1 MAEITRSQIGFKED
15 SYDSWDTGARK
26 GILHRKVALPNNP
39 QFPLSPVQFTDE
51 SRRDKRWFKHN
62 NYPKL
67 ALELIVE
74 GAVEYRMEDKSMIA
88 SAGDCSVIVPG
99 TTVTMV
105 NSGDQWRRKLCLIV
119 DGLALE
125 SLLNAFGFRRCCII
139 QVPVPETLKK
149 MFEEIAR
156 MMETSEISTV
166 ELSAAVYRVLGE
178 LSCYIIQENK
188 LSSMQKVVK
197 FMEGNLQRSIDMK
210 ELIAI
215 AGCSEASLRRWF
227 YREFKLA
234 PFVFLKDL
242 RLRRA
247 VELLKF
253 KNNISIKMLS
263 YECGFSSVPSFIKA
277 FRDYYGVTPG
287 HWRKKNVNL

>member
-26 GILHRKVALPNNP
+26 GVLHRKVALPNNP

-67 ALELIVE
+67 ALELILE
-74 GAVEYRMEDKSMIA
+74 GAVEYRMEDKSLIA
-88 SAGDCSVIVPG
+88 SAGDCCIIVPG

-105 NSGDQWRRKLCLIV
+105 NSGDQWRRKQCLII

-125 SLLNAFGFRRCCII
+125 VLLSAFGFRRCCIVK
-139 QVPVPETLKK
+139 VPVPEKMVT
-149 MFEEIAR
+149 MFEKIAQ
-156 MMETSEISTV
+156 MMESAGNSTLELSTV
-166 ELSAAVYRVLGE
+166 VYSVLGE
-178 LSCYIIQENK
+178 LSCYIMLDNH
-188 LSSMQKVVK
+188 LSPMQKVVK
-197 FMEGNLQRSIDMK
+197 FMEGNFKRSIDMK
-210 ELIAI
+210 DLIDI

-234 PFVFLKDL
+234 PFVFLKEM

-247 VELLKF
+247 AELLKL

-277 FRDYYGVTPG
+277 FRDHYGVTPG
-287 HWRKKNVNL
+287 NWRKKNETL

>member
-1 MAEITRSQIGFKED
+1 MAEITRSQIGFRED

-39 QFPLSPVQFTDE
+39 QFPLSPVQYSDE

-67 ALELIVE
+67 ALELIIE
-74 GAVEYRMEDKSMIA
+74 GAVEYRMEDKSLIA

-105 NSGDQWRRKLCLIV
+105 NSGDQWRRKLCLII

-125 SLLNAFGFRRCCII
+125 SLLSAFGFRRCCII
-139 QVPVPETLKK
+139 KVPVPETLKM
-149 MFEEIAR
+149 MFEEIAQ
-156 MMETSEISTV
+156 MMESSENSTV
-166 ELSAAVYRVLGE
+166 ELSTAVYRVLGE

-234 PFVFLKDL
+234 PFVFLKDM
-242 RLRRA
+242 RLRKA
-247 VELLKF
+247 VELLKL

-277 FRDYYGVTPG
+277 FRVEYRGRLG
-287 HWRKKNVNL
+287 ALHS

>member
-15 SYDSWDTGARK
+15 SFDSWDTGVRK
-26 GILHRKVALPNNP
+26 GMLHRKVVLPNNP
-39 QFPLSPVQFTDE
+39 KFPLSPVQFLDE

-67 ALELIVE
+67 ALELILE
-74 GAVEYRMEDKSMIA
+74 GAVEFRLEDKSHIA

-105 NSGDQWRRKLCLIV
+105 NSGTQWRRKQCLII
-119 DGLALE
+119 DGMALE
-125 SLLNAFGFRRCCII
+125 ALLSAFGFCSFCI
-139 QVPVPETLKK
+139 VKVPEPEKLVK
-149 MFEEIAR
+149 MFDDIAQ
-156 MMETSEISTV
+156 MMESAGNSTV
-166 ELSAAVYRVLGE
+166 ELSSAVYRLLGE
-178 LSCYIIQENK
+178 LSCYVMQENN

-197 FMEGNLQRSIDMK
+197 FMEGNLHRSIDMK

-234 PFVFLKDL
+234 PFVFLKEM
-242 RLRRA
+242 RLRRG
-247 VELLKF
+247 VELLKS
-253 KNNISIKMLS
+253 KNNISTKMLS
-263 YECGFSSVPSFIKA
+263 YECGFASVPSFIKA
-277 FRDYYGVTPG
+277 FREHYGVTPG
-287 HWRKKNVNL
+287 NWRKKNVNL